1 MIPHS
6 VSCVSFVLG
15 YEKIQGHT
23 HSVTHQEMAD
33 APPHT
38 HTFVVVHWVLC
49 NVEARIWLLTAGW
62 LLTREKDWEEEE
74 KRKEKNSERPNEGC
88 EEAVATVFFFFL
100 FISAAKPVAADR
112 GLPPSSPGTLC
123 NANLRSL
130 LHAARRED
138 RPSTLSDYLLDR
150 L

>member
-1 MIPHS
+1 MMIPHS

-88 EEAVATVFFFFL
+88 EEAVATVFFFF
-100 FISAAKPVAADR
+100 FVYFCCEASSSRSGPSPFFPWHVMQCKP
-112 GLPPSSPGTLC
+112 T
-123 NANLRSL
+123 
-130 LHAARRED
+130 
-138 RPSTLSDYLLDR
+138 
-150 L
+150 